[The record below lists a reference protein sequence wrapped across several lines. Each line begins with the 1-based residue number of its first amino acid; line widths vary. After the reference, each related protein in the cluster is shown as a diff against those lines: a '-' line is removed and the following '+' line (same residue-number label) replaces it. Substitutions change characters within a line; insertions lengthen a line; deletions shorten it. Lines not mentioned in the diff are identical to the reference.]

1 MESAIRALNVLS
13 GVIMLAA
20 GTYIQLTLSGLLSA
34 PVQGLI
40 CVTILLY
47 FFVQV
52 DLCLRRNGEDP
63 DQACS

>member
-1 MESAIRALNVLS
+1 
-13 GVIMLAA
+13 MLAA

>member
-13 GVIMLAA
+13 GIIMLAT

-40 CVTILLY
+40 CVTMLLY
-47 FFVQV
+47 FFIQV
-52 DLCLRRNGEDP
+52 DLCLSGKSEGHD
-63 DQACS
+63 